1 MISPRTAAAAIA
13 LALAATMPATAA
25 DLRFD
30 MQRDGDRWLR
40 LDRQTGAISVCREE
54 RGELVCRMSADD
66 RQAWDAK
73 VADLRARV
81 ESLEARL
88 NALEGRPAPSDDA
101 GLPSDEEFEKTLGF
115 MEKFMRRFMG
125 IVKEMEDERQ
135 PGEPGRT

>member
-25 DLRFD
+25 ELRFD

-54 RGELVCRMSADD
+54 RGELVCRVSADD
-66 RQAWDAK
+66 RRAWDAK
-73 VADLRARV
+73 IADLRARV

-88 NALEGRPAPSDDA
+88 NALEGKPAPSDDA

-135 PGEPGRT
+135 PVEPGRT